1 MTGPL
6 NQLRVL
12 HSTIDGRVKVLEEE
26 HQDFMR
32 CKRGCSDCCQD
43 DLTVFSIEAQR
54 IEDFLSESAHRQDF
68 TIHPAGSCAFLHPTH
83 KTCQVYEVRPYV
95 CRTQGLPL
103 RFIEETD
110 DGLAEFRDICPLNDD
125 PENPIEELPAES
137 CWEIGPTEGELWQLA
152 KAMTDSD
159 PIKERIGLRAIAKKS
174 IKTA

>member
-1 MTGPL
+1 MTDPL

-12 HSTIDGRVKVLEEE
+12 HSTIDDRVKVLEVE
-26 HQDFMR
+26 HQDFMQ

-54 IEDFLSESAHRQDF
+54 IEDFLSQSANHRDLQ
-68 TIHPAGSCAFLHPTH
+68 IHPEGSCAFLHPSH
-83 KTCQVYEVRPYV
+83 KACQVYEVRPYV

-125 PENPIEELPAES
+125 PKHPIEELSSES
-137 CWEIGPTEGELWQLA
+137 CWEIGPTEGQLWQLA
-152 KAMTDSD
+152 KAGTDSD
-159 PIKERIGLRAIAKKS
+159 PIKERVALRVIAERS
-174 IKTA
+174 IETT